1 MQAVFYGVGAS
12 VIGIITI
19 SAYKLTLKT
28 IGQSRL
34 LWFLFL
40 CSAVVTIITE
50 SESIWL
56 FLGAGMLAWVL
67 RTTPWKKASST
78 TTAFEPFALLAAA
91 PAAKASFQELLTQI
105 ALFFTKAGAFVFGS
119 GLAKGYHI
127 ICRAIKATF
136 DRRKTSIPASRP
148 LALTVEF
155 SEDKQKSTQWN
166 AFLRKSNLASKN
178 LDLTEIAARLANFL
192 MPPAEAASQGKD
204 FRKFWKPMDGWIEKL
219 RK

>member
-119 GLAKGYHI
+119 GLAKGLTPA
-127 ICRAIKATF
+127 CQFAKNRP
-136 DRRKTSIPASRP
+136 PASHCS
-148 LALTVEF
+148 LTLGKICF
-155 SEDKQKSTQWN
+155 AKTWFHAMPINTWSCI
-166 AFLRKSNLASKN
+166 LASRQ
-178 LDLTEIAARLANFL
+178 A
-192 MPPAEAASQGKD
+192 
-204 FRKFWKPMDGWIEKL
+204 
-219 RK
+219 